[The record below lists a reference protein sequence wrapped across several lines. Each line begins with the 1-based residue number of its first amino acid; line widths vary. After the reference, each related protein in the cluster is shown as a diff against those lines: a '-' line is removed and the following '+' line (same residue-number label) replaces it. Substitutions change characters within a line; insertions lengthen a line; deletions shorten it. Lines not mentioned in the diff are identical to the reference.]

1 MRWFIIVDG
10 AKKRK
15 GFARPGT
22 QSATRTDT
30 NLLGV
35 DGDAAKDIV
44 HLTTRFVLEAEME
57 DRVGIPEEIHYALED
72 RLCVYGFLRNAS
84 RMPGSLR

>member
-1 MRWFIIVDG
+1 MSRLLMRWFIVVDG

-44 HLTTRFVLEAEME
+44 HLATRFVLEAEME
-57 DRVGIPEEIHYALED
+57 DRVGIPEEIHCSFAH
-72 RLCVYGFLRNAS
+72 RI
-84 RMPGSLR
+84 